1 MFCGEMRFDGDRAV
15 GERFEQ
21 QRTDYELTPLRPSPL
36 SHPDGDELW
45 ESVLSQDEAR
55 RMPRLN
61 DFVPS
66 PIATPTTSPVPMP
79 VPIPALTDD
88 ALLFTDRITSP
99 KIFSKR
105 PSSRAFHHGND
116 ASLWTPF
123 WLRKTT
129 LFGFIILF
137 TLLWIALLVLWLFVK
152 RNNGLEIILTSNH
165 YVWRFAPAAVLII
178 VGGLWRQV
186 DYHCKAAYPW
196 HEMNKGLASAPR
208 SMVLDYV
215 SDFRVT
221 SFFKAIKSG
230 HHSVASSV
238 FGFFLLK
245 LSLVF
250 STGLLVSTP
259 TTLVDI
265 SYPLTMKTKL
275 DGRDWAGKA
284 LASHQEFLSS
294 STPDSI
300 YAYFGVSAAGMSDP
314 TGTKDGFAYQT
325 FDLREN
331 HSAMKHVTS
340 MSTDVDVL
348 VPLPICELTDTS
360 IQSTAALH
368 EFSNVTS
375 GGVVHLDIKSTTC
388 RLGFNNYTKVYV
400 HMKNPRTELCEPRE
414 LTAEMQRV
422 NCTERYPQSQSSALF
437 DDENGDFRWLL
448 TVSDIRYSQ
457 KFTPSST
464 PRLNISHW
472 TRDVNQVTAILCKPQ
487 YTIMRRNLTYE
498 HYDSGIPR
506 IQLQNPNEHPSI
518 VNLDGISSS
527 VLSGAVFQ
535 SLKAGA
541 LLFRPINPQPETLPS
556 NDGVNTLFQ
565 LMVKSSKGG
574 ATLEKFLDGEIMNK
588 AFQRVYGG
596 IASQFAQQNLLVP
609 ISEDITGKVVY
620 IEDRLHVTINSLWVM
635 LASFVILSVLTVII
649 LFTRPSEFASRDPGS
664 IAAQATILA
673 GSNELQPLLQDA
685 GHLSGRGIGDKLR
698 NYTFRTSTYRS
709 FRITAR
715 YDLRESITSIDDHV
729 VEASGFWKPLAARRP
744 MLVLTFIMPMLAIS
758 ALEIMQ
764 QFSNSNEGLM
774 TIHSAKWKYVPQ
786 YLCAVVAVV
795 IATFYNNLDF
805 TVAMFAP
812 FEALRKGNVTA
823 GRSIVTHLLG
833 KIPLVALWDA
843 VRGNH
848 IGAISSTIAAFA
860 ASFLTIVISGLW
872 NIDLSVLQSHS
883 AVAYRT
889 DNWNMAL
896 RNYSSNDG
904 NAGLVLRLLRH
915 HNLTTPPWTW
925 NEFILPKI
933 HVDAPNARLGLVDRD
948 EYVPKSP
955 ITYTFTLPAL
965 RPSLNCRLLTADD
978 ISLANSYGPGPH
990 QGTFQTVTTA
1000 AVRAKLPPSCL
1011 ATLPEN
1017 VTIAEFN
1024 LTYLE
1029 VDGFSTGGGYVGS
1042 LFDLYLPPLD
1052 PAHLVDIWERQDNP
1066 IGCPSIGIAFGYM
1079 RANHTSLT
1087 NITAAIC
1094 NQEIQKIPTEVT
1106 FAGDPNLGFVDHTN
1120 PPKYNNTRP
1129 IELLTNGT
1137 NGFSSFSFR
1146 VQKLLR
1152 PSLETHS
1159 KSTSQKGQPPGP
1171 ETIDIFHEII
1181 HGSHGDTSPEL
1192 LMGAENANKL
1202 LDVVNHYYRLYM
1214 AQVINLTLR
1223 KPMGTPETKQSWRR
1237 QVAGNNNN
1245 NHDRDND
1252 SDASSALN
1260 PPSRQNFT
1268 GTLHIATPRLKSNFG
1283 PKLALQLILAVMVIL
1298 GCLAVF
1304 TMRLRE
1310 TLPHN
1315 PCSIAGTMSLLAG
1328 SELCESGGK
1337 LLPSGAERMGD
1348 SELRSVFDGQG
1359 LLFGLGW
1366 WKWTDERAAY
1376 VNERF
1381 GIDVGRA
1388 G

>member
-1 MFCGEMRFDGDRAV
+1 MQNMTQIMHPTSKPCLGFAWNPATVTVPCRLIGQRTNVVTDQCAALSTSVGDHLIIRRKAVAQFMFCGEMRFDGDRAV

-422 NCTERYPQSQSSALF
+422 NCTERYPQ
-437 DDENGDFRWLL
+437 R
-448 TVSDIRYSQ
+448 
-457 KFTPSST
+457 
-464 PRLNISHW
+464 
-472 TRDVNQVTAILCKPQ
+472 
-487 YTIMRRNLTYE
+487 
-498 HYDSGIPR
+498 
-506 IQLQNPNEHPSI
+506 
-518 VNLDGISSS
+518 
-527 VLSGAVFQ
+527 
-535 SLKAGA
+535 
-541 LLFRPINPQPETLPS
+541 
-556 NDGVNTLFQ
+556 
-565 LMVKSSKGG
+565 G

-1366 WKWTDERAAY
+1366 WKWTDERAAFFSIALH
-1376 VNERF
+1376 VQ
-1381 GIDVGRA
+1381 
-1388 G
+1388 